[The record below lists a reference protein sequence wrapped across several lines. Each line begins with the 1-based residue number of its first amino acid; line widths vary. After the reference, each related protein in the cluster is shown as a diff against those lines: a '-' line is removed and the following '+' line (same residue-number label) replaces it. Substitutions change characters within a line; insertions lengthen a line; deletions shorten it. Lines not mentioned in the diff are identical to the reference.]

1 MSRVRFDILVQN
13 TIRYL
18 RYDGDQ
24 PASITQLGSSPP
36 EQQSPELPRGDDQ
49 LVSMTQPASSLPE
62 QQSPELSRGDDQ
74 LVSMTAPTSSPP
86 EQQSP
91 ELSRGG
97 DPHALMTKNLSEQR
111 SRAAIKKS
119 LRFLL
124 RPLKP
129 IVRPVA
135 RYVRRYFVGDIEV
148 STRVS
153 QALLGHILSLA
164 ETLHA
169 RQASLEAHQA
179 SLEAHQASLEAH
191 QASLE
196 AHQASLEARQASLE
210 AHQASLENR
219 QTTLETRQATFQE
232 LVQELVQGLSH
243 TLLAIS
249 GRLEHALELEQ
260 RALELGQLLH
270 SKVDDLGLR
279 SRGVVPIDVNTVVMR
294 TYDGFVFVPRSDD
307 LLLLMLLDAGPG
319 GLEPGTRRIL
329 TKFLSPGM
337 TFVDVGAHIG
347 LLTLAGAR
355 AVGPTGK
362 VLAIEPAPTAFEAL
376 RRTIAV
382 SGLAGS
388 VKAIRQAIGAHS
400 ERRTFY
406 VRDVLGRSSLSPS
419 GSDSE
424 ASIDEIE
431 VELSPLDNLLQ
442 VGERVDLVKIDV
454 EGAELAVLA
463 GMTRIIAEN
472 PYLVIIAEF
481 SHPHL
486 RARQIAPQCW
496 FASFRNQGF
505 EPLVIDESS
514 GKCRPVDLGELAKIE
529 SVNILF
535 ARKPATLSRAL
546 R

>member
-36 EQQSPELPRGDDQ
+36 EQQSPELCRGDDQ

-62 QQSPELSRGDDQ
+62 QQSPELFRGDDQ

-119 LRFLL
+119 LRFVL
-124 RPLKP
+124 RPVKP
-129 IVRPVA
+129 MVRPVA
-135 RYVRRYFVGDIEV
+135 RYMRRYFVGDIEV

-153 QALLGHILSLA
+153 QALLAHILSLA

-169 RQASLEAHQA
+169 RQGNLEAHQA

-196 AHQASLEARQASLE
+196 AHQASLENRQA
-210 AHQASLENR
+210 
-219 QTTLETRQATFQE
+219 TLETRQATLQE
-232 LVQELVQGLSH
+232 LIQGLSH
-243 TLLAIS
+243 SLLGIS
-249 GRLEHALELEQ
+249 GRLEHALELQQ
-260 RALELGQLLH
+260 RALELLH
-270 SKVDDLGLR
+270 SKVDDLALR

-382 SGLAGS
+382 SGLAGG
-388 VKAIRQAIGAHS
+388 VKAISQAIGAHP

-406 VRDVLGRSSLSPS
+406 VRDVLGRSSLTPS

-454 EGAELAVLA
+454 EGAELTVLA
-463 GMTRIIAEN
+463 GMN
-472 PYLVIIAEF
+472 SY
-481 SHPHL
+481 H
-486 RARQIAPQCW
+486 C
-496 FASFRNQGF
+496 
-505 EPLVIDESS
+505 
-514 GKCRPVDLGELAKIE
+514 
-529 SVNILF
+529 
-535 ARKPATLSRAL
+535 
-546 R
+546 